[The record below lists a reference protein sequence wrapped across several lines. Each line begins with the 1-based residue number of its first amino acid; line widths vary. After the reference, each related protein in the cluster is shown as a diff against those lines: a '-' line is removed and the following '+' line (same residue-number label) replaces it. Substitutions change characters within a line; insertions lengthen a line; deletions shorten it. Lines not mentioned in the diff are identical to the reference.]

1 MFLHALKLD
10 LFEISVRGGV
20 WKLLSEEA
28 ARDALFKVLEKPQIA
43 RKQLAPS
50 RSYVVFNV
58 SMEQCR
64 LLVHVVRR
72 VSKVMMFCS

>member
-28 ARDALFKVLEKPQIA
+28 ARDALFKVLEKPRIA
-43 RKQLAPS
+43 RKQ
-50 RSYVVFNV
+50 
-58 SMEQCR
+58 
-64 LLVHVVRR
+64 
-72 VSKVMMFCS
+72 